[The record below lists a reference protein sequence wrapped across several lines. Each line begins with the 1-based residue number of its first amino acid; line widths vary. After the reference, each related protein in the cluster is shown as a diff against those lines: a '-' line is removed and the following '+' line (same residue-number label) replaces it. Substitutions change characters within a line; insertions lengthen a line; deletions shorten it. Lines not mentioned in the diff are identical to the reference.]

1 MEALAKGAVRFSR
14 RYTVKE
20 LRIRWR
26 ALLYDPDIG
35 PAAAARML
43 EAESLPPPAAAAP
56 AEGARAGATAAE
68 ATLRPGSLRAHYYL
82 AKRRRVH
89 DTFSGNL
96 SPPPPPTALAPGGL
110 FGAGGPVDMEVKG
123 TAGGQGGGEDLQS
136 KGAAGD
142 GGGGLGEQLGV
153 EEEEATAAEAAAA
166 ELEGSQLLAALV
178 SRGAAGSKGGGGGG
192 SLASDT
198 EDAFSHMISLLAAG
212 GVGALV
218 GALPEDE
225 AAVAAQPASA
235 AADQPAIDSGQ
246 AGRSPEGPSTLVA
259 AKLEPLLDS
268 EPDSFAA
275 AQDAAYGAAGAAL
288 PDLVKQHGQ
297 PGDPAFTA
305 TPAVPLAVQPSAWAS
320 QDASRSS
327 MVGATGLAPL
337 TAPPLGA
344 GAAAA
349 AALPLVLLPAKPE
362 PGTPRQLWAPLP
374 PLDLAA
380 SGLAILATLR
390 EWAAASIQALH
401 DVRPAAIS
409 GSEVCCLNEQLSPA
423 LQPLAVDRAFDV
435 GAMTA
440 AAAVAVP
447 RVEEQLL
454 VAGHRH
460 DRLLYSGGLLDKDG
474 ATNVAALHGE
484 STAGAAP
491 LPAPV
496 LKGSHNQA
504 TGFKLA
510 NALMER
516 HSTALRPLERDE
528 EAAVLGGRGA
538 NADTDE
544 HLELDIPAF
553 SEIEALVRTAVPDL
567 YFYISKSIPQPVLTS
582 VRVDAQS
589 EKLRTAAHCSHRYAQ
604 LEILDMDLDPG
615 PDEEL
620 PARIQARR
628 LFLRQQ
634 RAALRLELTAAAA
647 QHRRLS
653 RKGALALLYGRS
665 LHYYVTKL
673 EVSMGRSTQDS
684 APDIDVGQEGNAS
697 KAIIKLKEDGLFY
710 LRNVGRKTLL
720 VNNKTVENGQ
730 RAILTNY
737 CLLEVGGMRLIFE
750 INQLLVAGSVRVMR
764 SICKRCMQIMGL
776 SSSLSFLGHSCDC
789 HLEFLA
795 YFELPCCDLT
805 GTVICCNKVQMHRP
819 QEQPSKF
826 ISPSQGDN
834 CSAQWS
840 SPLVACGQPENVRG
854 EYDFSVL
861 RIRGH
866 LRGGQPGIQ
875 CISPEG
881 TEQTHSVRTSSLLLV
896 PMHNC
901 HNVGA

>member
-1 MEALAKGAVRFSR
+1 MICEVWAVWQAGAAMEALAKGAVRFSR

-225 AAVAAQPASA
+225 AAVANQPASA
-235 AADQPAIDSGQ
+235 VDQPTIDRGQ
-246 AGRSPEGPSTLVA
+246 AGRGSEGLPALVA
-259 AKLEPLLDS
+259 AKLEPTPNSEADS
-268 EPDSFAA
+268 VAVAP
-275 AQDAAYGAAGAAL
+275 DAAHGAGAAL
-288 PDLVKQHGQ
+288 PDSVKLHGQ
-297 PGDPAFTA
+297 PGDPVSTA
-305 TPAVPLAVQPSAWAS
+305 TPGPGAPAVPLAVQPSAWAL

-327 MVGATGLAPL
+327 MAAVTGLTKLTTEPPL
-337 TAPPLGA
+337 TAPALAA
-344 GAAAA
+344 GATVAAP
-349 AALPLVLLPAKPE
+349 LPLVLLPAKPE
-362 PGTPRQLWAPLP
+362 PGTPQQLWAPQP
-374 PLDLAA
+374 ALDLAA

-390 EWAAASIQALH
+390 EWAAANIQALH

-409 GSEVCCLNEQLSPA
+409 GSDVCCLNEQLSPA

-440 AAAVAVP
+440 AATVAVP
-447 RVEEQLL
+447 RLEEQLL
-454 VAGHRH
+454 IAGHRH

-474 ATNVAALHGE
+474 ATDLAVLHGE
-484 STAGAAP
+484 STAEAAFV
-491 LPAPV
+491 PAPV
-496 LKGSHNQA
+496 LKASHSQA

-510 NALMER
+510 LPLMEQN
-516 HSTALRPLERDE
+516 STALRPLERDD

-538 NADTDE
+538 DADTDE

-553 SEIEALVRTAVPDL
+553 SEIEAL
-567 YFYISKSIPQPVLTS
+567 
-582 VRVDAQS
+582 
-589 EKLRTAAHCSHRYAQ
+589 
-604 LEILDMDLDPG
+604 ILDMDLDPG
-615 PDEEL
+615 PEEQL

-634 RAALRLELTAAAA
+634 RAALRLELTAAAV

-684 APDIDVGQEGNAS
+684 APDIDIGQEGNAS

-750 INQLLVAGSVRVMR
+750 INQQLVQSTAAQLRSCWKRAGHAEHLQALYTIVGLL
-764 SICKRCMQIMGL
+764 
-776 SSSLSFLGHSCDC
+776 SSLSFWARVVTATLSFFLHKV
-789 HLEFLA
+789 LQFLA
-795 YFELPCCDLT
+795 YFELPCCNLT
-805 GTVICCNKVQMHRP
+805 GILSKCCDK
-819 QEQPSKF
+819 
-826 ISPSQGDN
+826 
-834 CSAQWS
+834 
-840 SPLVACGQPENVRG
+840 
-854 EYDFSVL
+854 
-861 RIRGH
+861 GH
-866 LRGGQPGIQ
+866 LHLWLADSLKTSVGSTTSRFCGFVGISEEASQ
-875 CISPEG
+875 AYNASPRKGLDKLTACIRPPFFLYRC
-881 TEQTHSVRTSSLLLV
+881 TTATTSGLSL
-896 PMHNC
+896 PSWT
-901 HNVGA
+901 GFTSTTAS